1 MLRKHGYRRR
11 GFSLVELLAVMV
23 ILAMLAGIA
32 AAGVRGYM
40 KAARRTVAKT
50 EIGEIVKAID
60 SYYIETGRYPT
71 NDEGLSALKQAT
83 ENFPS
88 GIMSKIKTDPWK
100 RPYLYRTP
108 GVKGGAY
115 DVASL
120 GSDGKEGGTGEAAD
134 LRSDVE
140 G

>member
-1 MLRKHGYRRR
+1 MLRKYGHRQ
-11 GFSLVELLAVMV
+11 GFSLIELMAVMV

-32 AAGVRGYM
+32 AVNVRGHM
-40 KAARRTVAKT
+40 VAARRGLAKT
-50 EIGEIVKAID
+50 EIAEIVKAID
-60 SYYIETGRYPT
+60 SFYIETGRYPT

-88 GIMSKIKTDPWK
+88 GVMSKLPKDPWK
-100 RPYLYRTP
+100 RPYIYRTP
-108 GVKGGAY
+108 GGKGGAY
-115 DVASL
+115 EVASL
-120 GSDGKEGGTGEAAD
+120 GGDGKEGGTGEAAD